1 MIGVGEL
8 EEAVVEL
15 LSRREIA
22 EVRAELF
29 AENLGLAV
37 EVGSG
42 VGTNEMSAHEV
53 TFEGGADLV
62 VAGEIL
68 IVDRASELFGALS
81 GVELGVAVGIEGGVD
96 TVLTRLS
103 VVKADFFSARSFVV
117 ESVGCIHVGDI
128 DFAKF
133 FPIMFIFAV
142 VGQAFFD
149 VGGIFKN
156 AFVIVHSLGLES
168 GELAGTFGDVALT
181 VAKFGSMS
189 GATKFGDVK
198 IFLSVSEATSFAVLK
213 ALTESFTILPRFW
226 LGAEVFGAAISGF
239 VACPRTDGAE
249 WTSSE
254 FVDGGR
260 DLTRESARHFE
271 E

>member
-1 MIGVGEL
+1 MIGIGEL

-15 LSRREIA
+15 LSRREVA

-53 TFEGGADLV
+53 TFEGGADLLI
-62 VAGEIL
+62 AGEIL

-81 GVELGVAVGIEGGVD
+81 GVELSVAVGVEGGVD

-103 VVKADFFSARSFVV
+103 IVEADFFRASSFII
-117 ESVGCIHVGDI
+117 EGVGSKHVGGVDGLE
-128 DFAKF
+128 F
-133 FPIMFIFAV
+133 FCVALVLAV
-142 VGQAFFD
+142 VAEALFD
-149 VGGIFKN
+149 IIRVFKD
-156 AFVIVHSLGLES
+156 ALVVSHRLGLES
-168 GELAGTFGDVALT
+168 GELAGAFGDVALT

-198 IFLSVSEATSFAVLK
+198 IFLSVSEATDFAVLK

-226 LGAEVFGAAISGF
+226 LGAEVFSAAISGF